1 MPLGKAIS
9 KFMNQRYAG
18 ASFVTPS
25 HLLAYVK
32 TLLFM
37 TSVTFEGT
45 TLNMILK

>member
-1 MPLGKAIS
+1 MPQGKPIS
-9 KFMNQRYAG
+9 KFMNQSYVA
-18 ASFVTPS
+18 ASFVTHS

-37 TSVTFEGT
+37 TSVTFVGT